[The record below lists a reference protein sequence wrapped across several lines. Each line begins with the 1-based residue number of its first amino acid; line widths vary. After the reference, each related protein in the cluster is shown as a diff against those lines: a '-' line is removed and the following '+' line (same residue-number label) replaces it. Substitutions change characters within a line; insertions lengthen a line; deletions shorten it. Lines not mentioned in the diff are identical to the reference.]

1 MYINPR
7 TAIEQGW
14 IKLPAFAQADPEK
27 YIQPNA
33 IDITVDKVFQMEQHD
48 DTEHSIYE
56 DSKLMPEWINIART
70 GYEDS
75 EQEIILRAGQI
86 YDVMSDFYVEVPEG
100 VCANLIIRSSF
111 SRCGIRLSSGLY
123 DSGFKG
129 NVGFSIINHGPDLRT
144 AYNTRIAQIA
154 FVSSDSAKQYA
165 GGWNTEQGAHWS
177 DLGRRS

>member
-33 IDITVDKVFQMEQHD
+33 IDITVDQAFRMKIDGRVWI
-48 DTEHSIYE
+48 TEDE
-56 DSKLMPEWINIART
+56 KRMPEWVRMEPNAT
-70 GYEDS
+70 G
-75 EQEIILRAGQI
+75 EIVFLPSNI

-129 NVGFSIINHGPDLRT
+129 NIGFSIHNLGQPLAT
-144 AYNTRIAQIA
+144 KFNTRIAQIA
-154 FVSSDSAKQYA
+154 FVASDSAKQYA
-165 GGWNTEQGAHWS
+165 GGWNAEEGKHWS
-177 DLGRRS
+177 DLGRTS